1 MTSVHGSFTKSLRH
15 NFIESYI
22 PRIRCACLY
31 WLQPKSENGNWCV
44 IENVWR
50 QTWRL
55 NLITLYEA
63 KPSAVAFVQC
73 LNVVL
78 CCEWVRVS
86 RLFKSLI
93 QKINILLSLTQP
105 HVVLNMWE
113 TKYEISKFFMALPW
127 KSTGSN
133 VVSAWAKSQS
143 IRQNIIYKVCFHIK
157 FK

>member
-1 MTSVHGSFTKSLRH
+1 M
-15 NFIESYI
+15 
-22 PRIRCACLY
+22 
-31 WLQPKSENGNWCV
+31 
-44 IENVWR
+44 
-50 QTWRL
+50 
-55 NLITLYEA
+55 
-63 KPSAVAFVQC
+63 
-73 LNVVL
+73 L

-113 TKYEISKFFMALPW
+113 TKYEISKMFMALPW

-133 VVSAWAKSQS
+133 AVSAWAKSQS
-143 IRQNIIYKVCFHIK
+143 IRQNIIYKVCFHNK